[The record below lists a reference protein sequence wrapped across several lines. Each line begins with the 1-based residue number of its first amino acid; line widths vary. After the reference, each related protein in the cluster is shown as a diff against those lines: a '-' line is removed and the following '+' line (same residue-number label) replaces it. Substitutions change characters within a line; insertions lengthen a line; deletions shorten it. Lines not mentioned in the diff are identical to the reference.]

1 MKRMIGRITI
11 GVLCS
16 AILLLSVTSPIV
28 FAGIPSEVVGI
39 ENETGS
45 ATFDNVIGIGSGEIG
60 DRGIAIAE
68 KGLGIAPQ
76 SGKYI
81 NIGRAGKFLKWG
93 GSTIGAIDTVR
104 DSYTL
109 VTESSKH
116 STWVGRW
123 TDKGLHLVGTAMGW
137 ATIAGTVVVL
147 VSTAP
152 VTGTAA
158 IVTGTTF
165 AVVSAGVAI
174 TRGVVNSDTAKSMED
189 LAAGKKKL
197 VFAPFERPD
206 IKEARDIIKEEL
218 GFDPYDH
225 SDNEIPDPSTG
236 IPVYKP
242 NIYLYSEKDMT
253 VDVKLYPSE
262 WITCSEP
269 LYDANNGWQAS
280 IVDGSLNG
288 FEDYLFYEALVPE
301 DSFQKDQ
308 GWVIQ
313 ADSHYE
319 ELAAILDEYA
329 FNEKEKKDFLE
340 FWSGSGMLDSKKC
353 YAVYPQDNSVLDGI
367 MPLVVSPTPEQVYR
381 VWFYFVP
388 AETGFTDMDPV
399 KVVKIERN
407 GLTAV
412 EWGGMIKR

>member
-1 MKRMIGRITI
+1 MKRMMWRITI

-16 AILLLSVTSPIV
+16 AILLVSMTAPKV

-45 ATFDNVIGIGSGEIG
+45 ATFDNIVGIGSGEIG
-60 DRGIAIAE
+60 DRGISIAE
-68 KGLGIAPQ
+68 QGLEMAPQ
-76 SGKYI
+76 SSKYI
-81 NIGRAGKFLKWG
+81 NIGRVGRFIKWG
-93 GSTIGAIDTVR
+93 GSAIGAIDTVR

-116 STWVGRW
+116 TTWVGRW

-137 ATIAGTVVVL
+137 ATIAGTAVVL

-158 IVTGTTF
+158 VVTGTTF
-165 AVVSAGVAI
+165 AVVAAGVAI
-174 TRGVVNSDTAKSMED
+174 TRGVVNSDTAKALED

-206 IKEARDIIKEEL
+206 IKDARDIIKEEL

-225 SDNEIPDPSTG
+225 SDNEIPDPNTG

-242 NIYLYSEKDMT
+242 NIYLYSDKDMT

-269 LYDANNGWQAS
+269 LYDEVNGWQAS
-280 IVDGSLNG
+280 IADGSLNG
-288 FEDYLFYEALVPE
+288 SGDYLFYEALVPE
-301 DSFQKDQ
+301 ESFQKEQ

-313 ADSHYE
+313 AGSHDE
-319 ELAAILDEYA
+319 ELEAILEEYA

-340 FWSGSGMLDSKKC
+340 FWSGNDMLDSEKC
-353 YAVYPQDNSVLDGI
+353 YAVYPQDNSIVDGS
-367 MPLVVSPTPEQVYR
+367 MPLVVNPVPEHVYR

-388 AETGFTDMDPV
+388 VEKEFTDMDPA
-399 KVVKIERN
+399 KVEKIERD
-407 GLTAV
+407 GFTAV